1 MLSVSPPKTAREP
14 AGAGIGKFHHAFA
27 DRGNSHQFTFGG
39 IAGSVASECVL
50 RNISATG
57 AALQIDRR
65 LCLPDEFKLNIPHGE
80 IRQSCR
86 VVWRTE
92 ALIGLAFE
100 VAA

>member
-1 MLSVSPPKTAREP
+1 MERRATQRRRVLK
-14 AGAGIGKFHHAFA
+14 
-27 DRGNSHQFTFGG
+27 GG
-39 IAGSVASECVL
+39 SIEFDGRTVECVL
-50 RNISATG
+50 RNISPAG

-65 LCLPDEFKLNIPHGE
+65 LCIPHEFKLNIPHGE
-80 IRQSCR
+80 ISQNCR